1 MKIAD
6 FFMCNSRTSIICGLK
21 IKGKSGK
28 IIAYEGECTKINE
41 VKIMSRKKATGIC
54 IAALITMFSAMGAN
68 AQTPVDLKVNE
79 KIIKLDAN
87 AYIDNGTALVPLRR
101 VSEALG
107 CESVEWS
114 DKNKSASVKDAN
126 GEVTVYANSK
136 KAQINSK
143 TVTMPKSAKLVGGK
157 LYVGARFL
165 GEALG
170 ADVKWNTKT
179 HTVELTKNNHTVTEE
194 YIEDAY
200 TSDDLDW
207 LAKIVHAEAQ
217 GEIHNGKIAVANV
230 IMNRI
235 KSDLFPN
242 SVYDVVF
249 DRKYGVQFTP
259 VANGAI
265 YNNASNDSYRAA
277 KQALYGANTAGESLY
292 FCNPKTSTNFWIINN
307 RKLFGRIGNHDF
319 YL

>member
-1 MKIAD
+1 MNEK
-6 FFMCNSRTSIICGLK
+6 R
-21 IKGKSGK
+21 KSGK
-28 IIAYEGECTKINE
+28 IIAYEGECIKINE
-41 VKIMSRKKATGIC
+41 VKIMFKKKATGIC
-54 IAALITMFSAMGAN
+54 IAALITVFSAIGAN

-79 KIIKLDAN
+79 SIIELDAN
-87 AYIDNGTALVPLRR
+87 AFIDNGTALVPLRR

-107 CESVEWS
+107 CESVEWNE
-114 DKNKSASVKDAN
+114 KNKSASVKD
-126 GEVTVYANSK
+126 GSESVIVYANSK
-136 KAQINSK
+136 KAKLNSK
-143 TVTMPKSAKLVGGK
+143 TVTMPQAAKLVGGK

-170 ADVKWNTKT
+170 ANVSWNTKT
-179 HTVELTKNNHTVTEE
+179 HTVELKKDNHTVTEE

-200 TSDDLDW
+200 TPNDLDW
-207 LAKIVHAEAQ
+207 LARIVHAEAQ
-217 GEIHNGKIAVANV
+217 GEIHKGKIAVANV

-249 DRKYGVQFTP
+249 DTKYGVQFTP

-265 YNNASNDSYRAA
+265 YNDAASDSYHAA

>member
-1 MKIAD
+1 M
-6 FFMCNSRTSIICGLK
+6 F
-21 IKGKSGK
+21 
-28 IIAYEGECTKINE
+28 
-41 VKIMSRKKATGIC
+41 RKKATGIC
-54 IAALITMFSAMGAN
+54 IAALITVFSAIGVN

-79 KIIKLDAN
+79 AIINLDAN
-87 AYIDNGTALVPLRR
+87 AYIENGTALVPLRR

-107 CESVEWS
+107 CDNVEWS
-114 DKNKSASVKDAN
+114 EKNKSASVKD
-126 GEVTVYANSK
+126 GSRSVTVYANSD
-136 KAQINSK
+136 KAKINSK
-143 TVTMPKSAKLVGGK
+143 NVTMPAKAKLVGSK

-165 GEALG
+165 AEAFG
-170 ADVKWNTKT
+170 TDVSWNTKT
-179 HTVELTKNNHTVTEE
+179 HTVEIKKDNHTVTSE

-207 LAKIVHAEAQ
+207 LARIVHAEAQ

-230 IMNRI
+230 IQNRI
-235 KSDLFPN
+235 KSNLFPD

-249 DRKYGVQFTP
+249 DTKYGVQFTP
-259 VANGAI
+259 VSNGAI
-265 YNNASNDSYRAA
+265 YNNASNDSYKAA